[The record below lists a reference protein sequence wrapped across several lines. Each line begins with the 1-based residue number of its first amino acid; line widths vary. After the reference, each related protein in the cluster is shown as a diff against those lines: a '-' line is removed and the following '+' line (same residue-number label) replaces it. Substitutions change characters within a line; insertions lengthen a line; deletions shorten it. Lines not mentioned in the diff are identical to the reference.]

1 MRPLLIDSLKFDQR
15 GLVPV
20 IAQDFDTK
28 EVLMLAYATKE
39 TLEESRR
46 SSKMVF
52 FSRSRN
58 ERWLKGETSGNYLE
72 LIELHQDCDADT
84 VLALVR
90 PLGPACHN
98 GTQTCFE
105 EREDAQG

>member
-1 MRPLLIDSLKFDQR
+1 MRPIDIDSIKFDAK

-28 EVLMLAYATKE
+28 AVLMLAYANKE
-39 TLEESRR
+39 SLLETQAI
-46 SSKMVF
+46 SKLVF
-52 FSRSRN
+52 FSRSRQ

-72 LIELHQDCDADT
+72 LIELIQDCDNDT
-84 VLALVR
+84 VLAMVR

-98 GTQTCFE
+98 GTTTCFE
-105 EREDAQG
+105 EREDARG